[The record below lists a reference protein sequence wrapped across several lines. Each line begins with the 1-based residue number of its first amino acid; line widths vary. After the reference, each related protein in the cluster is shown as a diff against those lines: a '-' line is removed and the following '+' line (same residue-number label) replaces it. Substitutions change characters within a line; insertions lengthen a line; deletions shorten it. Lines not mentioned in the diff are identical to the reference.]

1 MLFAIRECV
10 VQVRRV
16 AREGVVGEQVRR
28 VYQDRQYILMEG
40 YSFRKMIK
48 MGVYYAEVLGVIDKV
63 INEFWSRVYLLLSWL
78 GK

>member
-1 MLFAIRECV
+1 
-10 VQVRRV
+10 
-16 AREGVVGEQVRR
+16 
-28 VYQDRQYILMEG
+28 
-40 YSFRKMIK
+40 